1 MVGRVVLLVSA
12 LLVATL
18 GALLVYVYAQR
29 TVDAAQTRLASTTV
43 VVAAAEVPAGTT
55 LRVALDQELLTE
67 TDRPVDALPG
77 DYVAGLEQLTE
88 RGDDVLTG
96 TVYANE
102 VLLEDRLGTPGE
114 TEALAVGQGQIAAS
128 FVFQD
133 AARVASFVSP
143 GSDVAV
149 FLTQQQ
155 IAVPAADPEDPEAT
169 SVLAGTTQ
177 LLLPSVR
184 VIAVGGPQAVAQQ
197 GPEVDRTLVTLSLD
211 QEDAQRLI
219 LAQTV
224 GELYLGL
231 LSDTSVVDPGPVT
244 TPDNLFGGAAP

>member
-18 GALLVYVYAQR
+18 GALLVYAYAQR
-29 TVDAAQTRLASTTV
+29 TVAAAETRLESTSV

-55 LRVALDQELLTE
+55 LRAAQDQELLAE
-67 TDRPVDALPG
+67 TDRPVDGLPG
-77 DYVAGLEQLTE
+77 GYVADLDDLGE
-88 RGDDVLTG
+88 RGDEVLTG
-96 TVYANE
+96 TVYPGE
-102 VLLEDRLGTPGE
+102 ELLESRLGAPGE
-114 TEALAVGQGQIAAS
+114 TEALTVGQGQIATS

-133 AARVASFVSP
+133 PARVASFVSP

-149 FLTQQQ
+149 FLTRQQ

-169 SVLAGTTQ
+169 TVVAGTTQ
-177 LLLPSVR
+177 LLLPSAR
-184 VIAVGGPQAVAQQ
+184 VIAVGGPQAAAQQ
-197 GPEVDRTLVTLSLD
+197 GVAVDRTLVTLSLD

-244 TPDNLFGGAAP
+244 TPDNLFGGATP